1 MRIAALVFLVFLTV
15 FAAPALPQ
23 EASKPMNK
31 NQVMALLKAGM
42 ENQELAKKVEQ
53 FGIDFEP
60 TDEYLQALR
69 QAGAQEVLIQALRTA
84 HPKPLTREQVLELLA
99 GHVPSQRAA
108 VLVSQR
114 GIDFVPDEEYFGTL
128 RFAGAEDVLLA
139 AVRAAGEAVPAQLE
153 VATSPSAEVY
163 LDGQL
168 AGRADNEGRLDLS
181 AKHGAHLMKVSLA
194 GKQDFVQ
201 TVSLTPG
208 KANQVSAVLT
218 DLSGSVLVRT
228 SPGGEVFL
236 DNVSK
241 GQANASGELVIPG
254 VSPGTHA
261 LRVTAP
267 GKTYFGQ
274 SITVVAGQ
282 ASNVDAALADLPAT
296 VATAPSQP
304 TTGRGIGKQEILSLL
319 AGGAPS
325 ERIAKLVVARGL
337 SFQPT
342 DSDLNDILRAG
353 GDEVLI
359 KIIRA
364 VALRRAEEIKAQI
377 DRRKK
382 D

>member
-1 MRIAALVFLVFLTV
+1 MRIAALVFLTLLTV
-15 FAAPALPQ
+15 VALPAQAQ

-42 ENQELAKKVEQ
+42 ENQELAKKVQQ
-53 FGIDFEP
+53 FSIDFEP

-69 QAGAQEVLIQALRTA
+69 QAGAQEVLIQALRAA

-108 VLVSQR
+108 MLVSQR
-114 GIDFVPDEEYFGTL
+114 GIDFVPDEEYLGTL
-128 RFAGAEDVLLA
+128 HFAGAEEALLA

-153 VATSPSAEVY
+153 VATSPSAEVC

-168 AGRADNEGRLDLS
+168 VGRADNEGRLAMS
-181 AKHGAHLMKVSLA
+181 TKHGAHLLKVSLA

-201 TVSLTPG
+201 TISLTPG
-208 KANQVSAVLT
+208 KANQVSAALT

-241 GQANASGELVIPG
+241 GQADASGELAIPG
-254 VSPGTHA
+254 VSPGTHN

-267 GKTYFGQ
+267 GKAYFGQ

-282 ASNVDAALADLPAT
+282 ASNVDAPLADLPTT
-296 VATAPSQP
+296 VATATSPP
-304 TTGRGIGKQEILSLL
+304 AGRGMSKQEILSLV
-319 AGGAPS
+319 AGGVPS
-325 ERIAKLVVARGL
+325 ERIAKLMVARGL

-342 DSDLNDILRAG
+342 DSDLKDILRAG
-353 GDEVLI
+353 GDDLLI

-364 VALRRAEEIKAQI
+364 VALRQAEEIKAQM
-377 DRRKK
+377 DRRKR